1 MNLAGQG
8 LAGTTCCDSSIAAK
22 EWYGVQPEGLIAVG
36 RLTKPHGLR
45 GELVLLPYVYDVE
58 LLPDLVQQQV
68 FLQQGHAPVQTAT
81 ILEWRVVH
89 KRVLVQ
95 LPGCKDITTA
105 EAFRG
110 CEVFIPRNWFAP
122 LPAGE
127 YYWFEIEGLA
137 VYAHDGR
144 YLGTVVEIIY
154 TGSNDVYVVRNGT
167 HETLIPALRDVIR
180 SIDLAGGAI
189 HLYPVAGLLD

>member
-1 MNLAGQG
+1 MP
-8 LAGTTCCDSSIAAK
+8 
-22 EWYGVQPEGLIAVG
+22 PEGLMAVG

-45 GELVLLPYVYDVE
+45 GELVFLPYVYDIE

-81 ILEWRVVH
+81 ILEWRVVP
-89 KRVLVQ
+89 KRVLVWLQ
-95 LPGCKDITTA
+95 GCKDITTA
-105 EAFRG
+105 EALRG
-110 CEVFIPRNWFAP
+110 YEVFIPRSWFAP

-144 YLGTVVEIIY
+144 YLGTVVDLIY
-154 TGSNDVYVVRNGT
+154 TGSNDVYVVRNGSQ
-167 HETLIPALRDVIR
+167 ETLIPALRDVIR
-180 SIDLAGGAI
+180 SIDLARGAI
-189 HLYPVAGLLD
+189 HLYPMAGWLD